1 MGVKFSKIIPLHVAQ
16 IVPPEQEKTQI
27 TKLQQRL
34 LDKLGGS
41 AYPFLFKF
49 PSSAPSS
56 VVILSGEAND
66 KSKPLGVEYRVR
78 AFVAESAED
87 AGHKRSTASLAIKKV
102 SLRLPIELESFIPIR
117 NQVRFFRFSCNT
129 RLLFVWIDYPV
140 HWHRK
145 VSPSLK
151 AESPW
156 K

>member
-1 MGVKFSKIIPLHVAQ
+1 MGVKFSKVLPLQVAQ

-49 PSSAPSS
+49 PTNSPSS
-56 VVILSGEAND
+56 VVILSGEPND

-78 AFVAESAED
+78 TYVGDSLD
-87 AGHKRSTASLAIKKV
+87 DPGHKRSTVSLAIKKV
-102 SLRLPIELESFIPIR
+102 SSIKIESAR
-117 NQVRFFRFSCNT
+117 
-129 RLLFVWIDYPV
+129 
-140 HWHRK
+140 
-145 VSPSLK
+145 
-151 AESPW
+151 W